1 MLKNFIKNIFCKKN
15 LSKKNLK
22 NKCKF
27 LMIFLVIFGA
37 FSCGKKSP
45 IEKPD
50 NYSSPDFSKIS
61 DEG

>member
-1 MLKNFIKNIFCKKN
+1 MFKNFIKIIFCPKIFAKN
-15 LSKKNLK
+15 FK

-27 LMIFLVIFGA
+27 LVIFLMIFGA

-61 DEG
+61 DEI